1 MTNKESLDID
11 NIPDPT
17 DYGFSNGSVSKNNT
31 TGRSRMTFTKKL
43 MHGLNLLGYIVT
55 LTTYSIATYTNDGIN
70 GMTDKQL
77 YTAHPTLLTPNYRS
91 TKLAWGVIYFFMGL
105 FALGQIALPK
115 IRNSI
120 MLEQGV
126 KFNFFGACLSQFIW
140 YATLA
145 HGLMITSFVFLC
157 GALVCTLSIIVF
169 QYRIIRGIEN
179 SSSAADQVVPGQSIH
194 MNKAQ
199 GGLENNP
206 NDGYWLLRFPFGLYT
221 GWIVAM
227 VPFMLSLF
235 MLSHNVDPVILVW
248 VSVISVALLTGLS
261 MGLLLR
267 QQNGLPSYTTPLMIS
282 YYFCGLRFELEN
294 PADIILATYEE
305 EYLNMM
311 SSVTAIAAVMVL
323 ATIVARAVAIYLRDR
338 CTKKDDGAEGDEESI
353 GGDYVRA

>member
-1 MTNKESLDID
+1 MTDKKSLDID

-17 DYGFSNGSVSKNNT
+17 DYGFSVSKNNT
-31 TGRSRMTFTKKL
+31 TGKSRMPFTKKL

-91 TKLAWGVIYFFMGL
+91 TKFAWSVIYFFTGL

-115 IRNSI
+115 IRHSI
-120 MLEQGV
+120 LLEQGV
-126 KFNFFGACLSQFIW
+126 KFNFFGACLSQLIW

-145 HGLMITSFVFLC
+145 HGLMISSFVFLC
-157 GALVCTLSIIVF
+157 GAFFCALFIIVS

-179 SSSAADQVVPGQSIH
+179 SSVDHQVVPGQSIH
-194 MNKAQ
+194 QNKTQAH
-199 GGLENNP
+199 NP
-206 NDGYWLLRFPFGLYT
+206 NDGYWLLRFPFVLYL
-221 GWIVAM
+221 GWVVPM
-227 VPFMLSLF
+227 VPFMLSTVL
-235 MLSHNVDPVILVW
+235 LSHNVDPVVLVW

-267 QQNGLPSYTTPLMIS
+267 QENGLPSYTIPLMIA

-305 EYLNMM
+305 TYL
-311 SSVTAIAAVMVL
+311 SLVASVTTIAAVMIL
-323 ATIVARAVAIYLRDR
+323 ATIMARAVAIYLRDR
-338 CTKKDDGAEGDEESI
+338 CTKKDNGEEGDEESV

>member
-1 MTNKESLDID
+1 MTDKESLDID
-11 NIPDPT
+11 NIPDPI
-17 DYGFSNGSVSKNNT
+17 DYGFSKSDT
-31 TGRSRMTFTKKL
+31 TSRSRMPFTKKL

-55 LTTYSIATYTNDGIN
+55 LATYSIATYTNDGIN

-91 TKLAWGVIYFFMGL
+91 TKFAWGTIYFFMGL
-105 FALGQIALPK
+105 FALGQFVLPK

-145 HGLMITSFVFLC
+145 HGMMISSLVFLC
-157 GALVCTLSIIVF
+157 GALVCAIIIIVS
-169 QYRIIRGIEN
+169 QYRIFRGIEN
-179 SSSAADQVVPGQSIH
+179 SSSAADQAIVVPEQSIH
-194 MNKAQ
+194 MNKTQ

-227 VPFMLSLF
+227 VPFMLSTVL
-235 MLSHNVDPVILVW
+235 LSHNVDPVVLVW

-261 MGLLLR
+261 MGFLLR
-267 QQNGLPSYTTPLMIS
+267 DQKGLPSYTTPLMIS
-282 YYFCGLRFELEN
+282 FYFCGLRFELEN
-294 PADIILATYEE
+294 PPEMILATYEE
-305 EYLNMM
+305 AYLNMM
-311 SSVTAIAAVMVL
+311 SSVTTIAALMVL
-323 ATIVARAVAIYLRDR
+323 ATIIARAVAIYLRDR
-338 CTKKDDGAEGDEESI
+338 CTKKDDGEEGDEESI
-353 GGDYVRA
+353 GGGYVRA